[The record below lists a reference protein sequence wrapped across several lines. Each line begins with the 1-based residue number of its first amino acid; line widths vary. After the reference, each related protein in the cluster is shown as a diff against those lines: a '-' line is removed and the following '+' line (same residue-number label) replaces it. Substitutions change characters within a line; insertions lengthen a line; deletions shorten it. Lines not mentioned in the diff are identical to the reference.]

1 MGLQESVTQV
11 LNSVTAGKV
20 SDADIPST
28 FDKVAGQIPQEDLS
42 AGLTHVFN
50 SDQTP
55 AFEKLV
61 GGLFD
66 QSNPQQKAGLLT
78 SLLGGLGPN
87 AAQVLGGT
95 AGLAGLTSLLGK
107 GGTVGTVAPDQAA
120 DISTETVQVLAQ
132 KASQTNP
139 SVVDKASQFYAQH
152 PTLVKGLGVG
162 ALALRMRHISGR
174 TTH

>member
-1 MGLQESVTQV
+1 MGLQESLSQV
-11 LNSVTAGKV
+11 LSSVTAGKV

-28 FDKVAGQIPQEDLS
+28 FDKVAGEIPQEDLS

-55 AFEKLV
+55 DFHKIV

-78 SLLGGLGPN
+78 QLLGGLGPN

-107 GGTVGTVAPDQAA
+107 GGTVAPQQASE
-120 DISTETVQVLAQ
+120 ISSETVQVLAQ
-132 KASQTNP
+132 KASQANP
-139 SVVDKASQFYAQH
+139 SIVDKASQFYAQH
-152 PTLVKGLGVG
+152 PTLVKGLGAG
-162 ALALRMRHISGR
+162 ALALLMRHISGR